1 MKILYIGDV
10 HIRNFA
16 TFGEL
21 DKNGISNRLKLFNYL
36 ADDILAY
43 AKKHKVSCILQ
54 TGDLCDSSRMSSA
67 ELLVAR
73 HFLEKLSSISSIDVV
88 LIHGNHDVN
97 LKSDSLVEHNSIL
110 SSIVPHRKNIQYV
123 DTEELVTVK
132 GINIHCFPWTLSN
145 EPTYRDADIFMGH
158 GAIAGMKTDTWT
170 FTKGFKQDD
179 LYSHYPLSLCGDIH
193 HKYLFSGYSPEGGSI
208 RYAIQSGTIHQ
219 NSFGDG
225 LECGFWVIDYDET
238 TKEVTSEPIFINNK
252 ELPHTEH
259 YYEWQ
264 TVEELPKERILTR
277 PCRLAPQ
284 KNKLLKEIQQTAEII
299 SLQQRF
305 KEFTLKNNMDD
316 YLVPLFDE
324 MHGKATIE
332 ESLVPTGVVLQSVK
346 AKNFLSIGE
355 LDYSFPQM
363 EDTLIVGQNGAGKAQ
378 PLYSKIKTPTGWTTM
393 GEIKVG
399 DKVDNAV
406 GGVATVIGVFP
417 QGKKDIY
424 EITLDTCDGKIRKTR
439 CCKEHLWYVH
449 KCGAYDFDE
458 LSELWKHTHNLHE
471 IMSLEQLME
480 RNDDPYLHLIPSLDI
495 DADGKEW
502 WQYGSIESIE
512 LVAHE
517 EAQCIMVDS
526 AEHLYVTDDNIV
538 THNTTLMEAVFFTL
552 TGTTTKGVLLE
563 EIVHENHQNQ
573 EMSTE
578 VAFTRGTDEYNV
590 KRTYRKTS
598 DLVLIKNGEPLRCN
612 HIKET
617 QKLIYNILG
626 TNEEELFLFCYF
638 SVKGYQSFASLGNAA
653 KYGVIAKL
661 AQTNQLDAIR
671 DVLSKETKE
680 VEKHKN
686 VIEGAINELLLSE
699 TTKKTAYR
707 DIVAKK
713 DASHVDI
720 EAITLEKTVVEA
732 EIAALIEKRQEYQTK
747 NSALNLQKQQLQML
761 ETKVAQLKKDYTEVT
776 TKKKGLLSAT
786 CYVCQQKHT
795 PVDSEAQLQRLTL
808 QESNIVTEGKASKE
822 KLTNLQQLIADT
834 VVEPFNSQSLINAQ
848 TKLTNIKG
856 VLQSNAALIADI
868 AKLDYIRDE
877 IKEVEQKMQVKQGEL
892 KVVTEQITRYK
903 ALSKIIDKRG
913 VFVSTLL
920 KDTCELINKEL
931 AYILG
936 DVSGFSLE
944 LVVDKDIQLQACI
957 GERKNINF
965 NKLSAGETKIT
976 EIALISAFQNVFC
989 KVYGLNE
996 GILGYIFLD
1005 EIFSYLSAERLEES
1019 RTIIEKVNTKRVLIT
1034 HEVALQSLF
1043 PTQVVVSKDGAY
1055 SEYMLL
1061 GH

>member
-21 DKNGISNRLKLFNYL
+21 DKNGISNRLKLFDYL

-110 SSIVPHRKNIQYV
+110 SSIVPHRKNIQYL
-123 DTEELVTVK
+123 DTEQLVTVK

-170 FTKGFKQDD
+170 FTKGFKQED
-179 LYSHYPLSLCGDIH
+179 LYKHYPLSLCGDIH
-193 HKYLFSGYSPEGGSI
+193 YKYLFSGYSSGGSSM

-219 NSFGDG
+219 NSFGDA
-225 LECGFWVIDYDET
+225 LECGFWVIDYNET

-252 ELPHTEH
+252 ELPHAEH

-264 TVEELPKERILTR
+264 TIEELPKERILTR

-305 KEFTLKNNMDD
+305 KKFTLKNNMDD

-332 ESLVPTGVVLQSVK
+332 ESLVPTGVILQSVK

-363 EDTLIVGQNGAGKAQ
+363 EDTLIVGPNGAGKAQ

-406 GGVATVIGVFP
+406 GGVATVIGVYP

-424 EITLDTCDGKIRKTR
+424 EITLEGWCGYRYTTR
-439 CCKEHLWYVH
+439 CCKEHLWSVSQEFLKIDGNIVVSLDYLI
-449 KCGAYDFDE
+449 E
-458 LSELWKHTHNLHE
+458 N
-471 IMSLEQLME
+471 MSSC
-480 RNDDPYLHLIPSLDI
+480 LIPIIFSYSYKGMNWEYCTI
-495 DADGKEW
+495 K
-502 WQYGSIESIE
+502 SIE

-552 TGTTTKGVLLE
+552 TGTTTKGILLE
-563 EIVHENHQNQ
+563 EMVHESHPNE

-578 VAFTRGTDEYNV
+578 VAFTRGTDEYTV
-590 KRTYRKTS
+590 KRAYRKTS

-612 HIKET
+612 HMKET

-671 DVLSKETKE
+671 DVLAKETKE

-686 VIEGAINELLLSE
+686 IIEGAINELLLSE

-713 DASHVDI
+713 DASQVDI
-720 EAITLEKTVVEA
+720 EAITLEKTIIEA

-747 NSALNLQKQQLQML
+747 SSALNLQKQQLQML

-795 PVDSEAQLQRLTL
+795 PADAEAQLQRLTL
-808 QESNIVTEGKASKE
+808 QESNIVTEGKASKD

-834 VVEPFNSQSLINAQ
+834 VVEPFNSQALINAQ
-848 TKLTNIKG
+848 IKLTNIKG

-877 IKEVEQKMQVKQGEL
+877 IKEVEQKLYVKQGEL

-936 DVSGFSLE
+936 DVRGFSLE

-957 GERKNINF
+957 GERKNISF

-1019 RTIIEKVNTKRVLIT
+1019 RTVIEKVNTKRVLIT

-1043 PTQVVVSKDGAY
+1043 PTQVVVSKEGSY
-1055 SEYMLL
+1055 SEYMQL